1 MYNMKKMRAVLAALA
16 ACGILSAGTVMAA
29 PVELTLN
36 DSVNLA
42 LENNPQVKLAMLDEM
57 KAEASLDEAEA
68 NRGFTI
74 GYNYSMIRAKQ
85 EGFSASND
93 FSNSLSFSLPIYSGG
108 RLENAIDAAEL
119 ALESAKL
126 GVDDTRQQLR
136 MDTTNSYY
144 SILQAQNQ
152 VTIYQQTVESLEEH
166 LRNVKAQYHVGTVAK
181 SDVLRSEVELADAQ
195 QGLIKAENARDLSI
209 SNFNNVVGLPL
220 DTDVRVTEELGY
232 EKYDLVL
239 ADCIAYALENRADGK
254 QAQLAIDMAEEYK
267 SIAKSGYRPTITA
280 SASNGWSDT
289 EFPGTEDESWQ
300 IGAKMS
306 WNIFDM
312 GATKAQVRQADADLL
327 SAKEMARQ
335 KLDAIQLEVRTAYLD
350 VREAEKRIHTSQVSV
365 DKAEEDL
372 KIAHVRYRAGVGTN
386 LDVMDAQVALTTAK
400 MNYVQS
406 LYDYNTSKAEL
417 DRAMGIS
424 I

>member
-1 MYNMKKMRAVLAALA
+1 MCNMKKMRAVLAALA
-16 ACGILSAGTVMAA
+16 ACGILSAGTALAA
-29 PVELTLN
+29 PVELTLE

-42 LENNPQVKLAMLDEM
+42 LENNPQVKIAMLDEM

-68 NRGFTI
+68 NRGFTL
-74 GYNYSMIRAKQ
+74 GYVHNAGRSKM
-85 EGFSASND
+85 EGNS
-93 FSNSLSFSLPIYSGG
+93 FSNGLTLSLPLYTGG
-108 RLENAIDAAEL
+108 RLENAIDAAEI

-126 GVDDTRQQLR
+126 GVNDTRQQLR

-195 QGLIKAENARDLSI
+195 QGLIKAENARDLSV

-239 ADCIAYALENRADGK
+239 ADCIAYALEHRADGK
-254 QAQLAIDMAEEYK
+254 QAQLAIDAAEEYK
-267 SIAKSGYRPTITA
+267 SIAKSGYRPSITA
-280 SASNGWSDT
+280 SASNGWSDSD
-289 EFPGTEDESWQ
+289 FPGTEDESWQ
-300 IGAKMS
+300 IGAKLS

-327 SAKEMARQ
+327 TAKELARQ
-335 KLDAIQLEVRTAYLD
+335 KLDAIQLEVRMAYLD
-350 VREAEKRIHTSQVSV
+350 VHEAEKRIHTSQVSV

>member
-16 ACGILSAGTVMAA
+16 ACGILSAGTAMAA
-29 PVELTLN
+29 PVELTLE

-42 LENNPQVKLAMLDEM
+42 LENNPEVKIAMINEK

-68 NRGFTI
+68 NRGFTL
-74 GYNYSMIRAKQ
+74 GYNYSMARAKY
-85 EGFSASND
+85 EGFSAAND
-93 FSNSLSFSLPIYSGG
+93 FSNSLSLSLPLYTGG
-108 RLENAIDAAEL
+108 RLENAVDAAEI

-152 VTIYQQTVESLEEH
+152 VTIYEQTVESLEEH
-166 LRNVKAQYHVGTVAK
+166 LKNVKAQYQVGTVAK

-195 QGLIKAENARDLSI
+195 QGLIKAENARDLSV

-232 EKYDLVL
+232 EQYDLVL
-239 ADCIAYALENRADGK
+239 ADCIAYALEHRADGK
-254 QAQLAIDMAEEYK
+254 QAQLAIDAAEEYK

-280 SASNGWSDT
+280 SASNGWSDSD
-289 EFPGTEDESWQ
+289 FPGTEDESWQ

-312 GATKAQVRQADADLL
+312 GVTKAQVRQADADLL
-327 SAKEMARQ
+327 KAQEQARQ

-350 VREAEKRIHTSQVSV
+350 VHEAEKRIHTSQVSV
-365 DKAEEDL
+365 EKAEEDL
-372 KIAHVRYRAGVGTN
+372 KIARVRYRAGVGTN

>member
-1 MYNMKKMRAVLAALA
+1 MYNMKKMRAIFAALA

-29 PVELTLN
+29 PVELTLE
-36 DSVNLA
+36 DSVKLA
-42 LENNPQVKLAMLDEM
+42 LENNPRVKIAMLDEM

-68 NRGFTI
+68 NRGITL
-74 GYNYSMIRAKQ
+74 GYVHNAGRSKM
-85 EGFSASND
+85 EGFSAKND
-93 FSNSLSFSLPIYSGG
+93 FSNGLTLSLPIYTGG
-108 RLENAIDAAEL
+108 RLENAIDAAEI

-144 SILQAQNQ
+144 TILQAQNQ

-195 QGLIKAENARDLSI
+195 QGLIKAENARDLSV

-254 QAQLAIDMAEEYK
+254 QAQLAIDAAEEYK
-267 SIAKSGYRPTITA
+267 SIAKSGYRPSITA
-280 SASNGWSDT
+280 SATNQWSDSD
-289 EFPGTEDESWQ
+289 FPGTEDETWQ
-300 IGAKMS
+300 IGAKLS

-312 GATKAQVRQADADLL
+312 GATKAQVRQADADVL

-350 VREAEKRIHTSQVSV
+350 VKEAEKRINTSQVSV

-372 KIAHVRYRAGVGTN
+372 KIARVRYRAGVGTN

-406 LYDYNTSKAEL
+406 LYDYNSSKAEL

>member
-1 MYNMKKMRAVLAALA
+1 MYNVKKFRAVLAALA

-29 PVELTLN
+29 PVELTLE

-42 LENNPQVKLAMLDEM
+42 LENNPEVKIAMINEK

-68 NRGFTI
+68 NRGFTL
-74 GYNYSMIRAKQ
+74 GYNYSMVRAKQ
-85 EGFSASND
+85 EGFSAGND
-93 FSNSLSFSLPIYSGG
+93 FSNSLSLSLPLYTGG
-108 RLENAIDAAEL
+108 RLENAVDAAEI

-152 VTIYQQTVESLEEH
+152 VTIYEQTVESLEEH
-166 LRNVKAQYHVGTVAK
+166 LKNVKAQYHVGTVAK

-195 QGLIKAENARDLSI
+195 QGLIKAENARDLSV

-220 DTDVRVTEELGY
+220 DTDIRVTEELGY

-239 ADCIAYALENRADGK
+239 ADCIAYALEHRADGK
-254 QAQLAIDMAEEYK
+254 QAQLAIDAAEEYK
-267 SIAKSGYRPTITA
+267 SIAKSGYRPTISA
-280 SASNGWSDT
+280 SASNGWNDT
-289 EFPGTEDESWQ
+289 DFPGTENESWQ

-312 GATKAQVRQADADLL
+312 GVTKAQVRQADADLL
-327 SAKEMARQ
+327 KAQEQARQ

-350 VREAEKRIHTSQVSV
+350 VHEAEKRIHTSQVSV

-372 KIAHVRYRAGVGTN
+372 KIARVRYRAGVGTN

>member
-1 MYNMKKMRAVLAALA
+1 MCNMKKMRAVLAALA
-16 ACGILSAGTVMAA
+16 ACGILSAGTALAA
-29 PVELTLN
+29 PVELTLE

-42 LENNPQVKLAMLDEM
+42 LENNPQVKIAMLDEM

-68 NRGFTI
+68 NRGFTL
-74 GYNYSMIRAKQ
+74 GYVHNAGRSKM
-85 EGFSASND
+85 EGFTAENS
-93 FSNSLSFSLPIYSGG
+93 FSNGLTLSLPLYTGG
-108 RLENAIDAAEL
+108 RLENAIDAAEI

-126 GVDDTRQQLR
+126 GVNDTRQQLR

-195 QGLIKAENARDLSI
+195 QGLIKAENARDLSV

-239 ADCIAYALENRADGK
+239 ADCIAYALEHRADGK
-254 QAQLAIDMAEEYK
+254 QAQLAIDAAEEYK
-267 SIAKSGYRPTITA
+267 SIAKSGYRPSITA
-280 SASNGWSDT
+280 SASNGWSDSD
-289 EFPGTEDESWQ
+289 FPGTEDESWQ
-300 IGAKMS
+300 IGAKLS

-327 SAKEMARQ
+327 TAKELARQ
-335 KLDAIQLEVRTAYLD
+335 KLDAIQLEVRMAYLD
-350 VREAEKRIHTSQVSV
+350 VHEAEKRIHTSQVSV

-417 DRAMGIS
+417 DSAMGIS

>member
-16 ACGILSAGTVMAA
+16 ACGILSAGTALAA
-29 PVELTLN
+29 PVELTLE

-42 LENNPQVKLAMLDEM
+42 LENNPQVKIAMLDEM

-68 NRGFTI
+68 NRGFTL
-74 GYNYSMIRAKQ
+74 GYVHNAGRSKM
-85 EGFSASND
+85 EGFTAENS
-93 FSNSLSFSLPIYSGG
+93 FSNGLTLSLPLYTGG
-108 RLENAIDAAEL
+108 RLENAIDAAEI

-126 GVDDTRQQLR
+126 GVNDTRQQLR

-166 LRNVKAQYHVGTVAK
+166 PRNVKAQYHVGTVAK

-195 QGLIKAENARDLSI
+195 QGLIKAENARDLSV

-239 ADCIAYALENRADGK
+239 ADCIAYALEHRADGK
-254 QAQLAIDMAEEYK
+254 QAQLAIDAAEEYK
-267 SIAKSGYRPTITA
+267 SIAKSGYRPSITA
-280 SASNGWSDT
+280 SASNGWSDSD
-289 EFPGTEDESWQ
+289 FPGTEDESWQ
-300 IGAKMS
+300 IGAKLS

-327 SAKEMARQ
+327 TAKELARQ
-335 KLDAIQLEVRTAYLD
+335 KLDAIQLEVRMAYLD
-350 VREAEKRIHTSQVSV
+350 VHEAEKRIHTSQVSV

-372 KIAHVRYRAGVGTN
+372 KIARVRYRAGVGTN

>member
-16 ACGILSAGTVMAA
+16 ACGILSAGTALAA
-29 PVELTLN
+29 PVELTLE

-42 LENNPQVKLAMLDEM
+42 LENNPQVKIAMLDEM

-68 NRGFTI
+68 NRGFTL
-74 GYNYSMIRAKQ
+74 GYVHNAGRSKM
-85 EGFSASND
+85 EGFTAENS
-93 FSNSLSFSLPIYSGG
+93 FSNGLTLSLPLYTGG
-108 RLENAIDAAEL
+108 RLENAIDAAEI

-126 GVDDTRQQLR
+126 GVNDTRQQLR

-195 QGLIKAENARDLSI
+195 QGLIKAENARDLSV

-239 ADCIAYALENRADGK
+239 ADCIAYALEHRADGK
-254 QAQLAIDMAEEYK
+254 QAQLAIDAAEEYK
-267 SIAKSGYRPTITA
+267 SIAKSGYRPSITA
-280 SASNGWSDT
+280 SASNGWSDSD
-289 EFPGTEDESWQ
+289 FPGTEDESWQ
-300 IGAKMS
+300 IGAKLS

-327 SAKEMARQ
+327 TAKELARQ
-335 KLDAIQLEVRTAYLD
+335 KLDAIQLEVRMAYLD
-350 VREAEKRIHTSQVSV
+350 VHEAEKRIHTSQVSV

>member
-1 MYNMKKMRAVLAALA
+1 MCNMKKMRAVLAALA
-16 ACGILSAGTVMAA
+16 ACGILSAGTALAA
-29 PVELTLN
+29 PVELTLE

-42 LENNPQVKLAMLDEM
+42 LENNPQVKIAMLDEM
-57 KAEASLDEAEA
+57 KAKASLDEAEA
-68 NRGFTI
+68 NRGFTL
-74 GYNYSMIRAKQ
+74 GYVHNAGRSKM
-85 EGFSASND
+85 EGFTAENS
-93 FSNSLSFSLPIYSGG
+93 FSNGLTLSLPLYTGG
-108 RLENAIDAAEL
+108 RLENAIDAAEI

-126 GVDDTRQQLR
+126 GVNDTRQQLR

-195 QGLIKAENARDLSI
+195 QGLIKAENARDLSV

-239 ADCIAYALENRADGK
+239 ADCIAYALEHRADGK
-254 QAQLAIDMAEEYK
+254 QAQLAIDAAEEYK
-267 SIAKSGYRPTITA
+267 SIAKSGYRPSITA
-280 SASNGWSDT
+280 SASNGWSDSD
-289 EFPGTEDESWQ
+289 FPGTEDESWQ
-300 IGAKMS
+300 IGAKLS

-327 SAKEMARQ
+327 TAKELARQ
-335 KLDAIQLEVRTAYLD
+335 KLDAIQLEVRMAYLD
-350 VREAEKRIHTSQVSV
+350 VHEAEKRIHTSQVSV

>member
-16 ACGILSAGTVMAA
+16 ACGILSAGTALAA
-29 PVELTLN
+29 PVELTLE

-42 LENNPQVKLAMLDEM
+42 LENNPQVKIAMLDEM

-68 NRGFTI
+68 NRGFTL
-74 GYNYSMIRAKQ
+74 GYVHNAGRSKM
-85 EGFSASND
+85 EGFTAENS
-93 FSNSLSFSLPIYSGG
+93 FSNGLTLSLPLYTGG
-108 RLENAIDAAEL
+108 RLENAIDAAEI

-126 GVDDTRQQLR
+126 GVNDTRQQLR

-195 QGLIKAENARDLSI
+195 QGLIKAENARDLSV

-239 ADCIAYALENRADGK
+239 ADCIAYALEHRADGK
-254 QAQLAIDMAEEYK
+254 QAQLAIDAAEEYK
-267 SIAKSGYRPTITA
+267 SIAKSGYRPSITA
-280 SASNGWSDT
+280 SASNGWSDSD
-289 EFPGTEDESWQ
+289 FPGTEDESWQ
-300 IGAKMS
+300 IGAKLS

-327 SAKEMARQ
+327 TAKELARQ
-335 KLDAIQLEVRTAYLD
+335 KLDAIQLEVRMAYLD
-350 VREAEKRIHTSQVSV
+350 VHEAEKRIHTSQVSV

-372 KIAHVRYRAGVGTN
+372 KIARVRYRAGVGTN

>member
-1 MYNMKKMRAVLAALA
+1 MCNMKKMRAVLAALA
-16 ACGILSAGTVMAA
+16 ACGILSAGTALAA
-29 PVELTLN
+29 PVELTLE

-42 LENNPQVKLAMLDEM
+42 LENNPQVKIAMLDEM

-68 NRGFTI
+68 NRGFTL
-74 GYNYSMIRAKQ
+74 GYVHNAGRSKM
-85 EGFSASND
+85 EGFTAENS
-93 FSNSLSFSLPIYSGG
+93 FSNGLTLSLPLYTGG
-108 RLENAIDAAEL
+108 RLENAIDAAEI

-126 GVDDTRQQLR
+126 GVNDTRQQLR

-195 QGLIKAENARDLSI
+195 QGLIKAENARDLSV

-239 ADCIAYALENRADGK
+239 ADCIAYALEHRADGK
-254 QAQLAIDMAEEYK
+254 QAQLAIDAAEEYK
-267 SIAKSGYRPTITA
+267 SIAKSGYRPSITA
-280 SASNGWSDT
+280 SASNGWSDSD
-289 EFPGTEDESWQ
+289 FPGTEDESWQ
-300 IGAKMS
+300 IGAKLS

-327 SAKEMARQ
+327 TAKELARQ
-335 KLDAIQLEVRTAYLD
+335 KLDAIQLEVRMAYLD
-350 VREAEKRIHTSQVSV
+350 VHEAEKRIHTSQVSV

>member
-1 MYNMKKMRAVLAALA
+1 MCNMKKMRAVLAALA
-16 ACGILSAGTVMAA
+16 ACGILSAGTALAA
-29 PVELTLN
+29 PVELTLE

-42 LENNPQVKLAMLDEM
+42 LENNPQVKIAMLDEM

-68 NRGFTI
+68 NRGFTL
-74 GYNYSMIRAKQ
+74 GYVHNAGRSKM
-85 EGFSASND
+85 EGFTAE
-93 FSNSLSFSLPIYSGG
+93 NSFNNGLTLSLPLYTGG
-108 RLENAIDAAEL
+108 RLENAIDAAEI

-126 GVDDTRQQLR
+126 GVNDTRQQLR

-195 QGLIKAENARDLSI
+195 QGLIKAENARDLSV

-239 ADCIAYALENRADGK
+239 ADCIAYALEHRADGK
-254 QAQLAIDMAEEYK
+254 QAQLAIDAAEEYK
-267 SIAKSGYRPTITA
+267 SIAKSGYRPSITA
-280 SASNGWSDT
+280 SASNGWSDSD
-289 EFPGTEDESWQ
+289 FPGTEDESWQ
-300 IGAKMS
+300 IGAKLS

-327 SAKEMARQ
+327 TAKELARQ
-335 KLDAIQLEVRTAYLD
+335 KLDAIQLEVRMAYLD
-350 VREAEKRIHTSQVSV
+350 VHEAEKRIHTSQVSV

>member
-29 PVELTLN
+29 PVELTLA

-42 LENNPQVKLAMLDEM
+42 LENNPSLKIAMLEEK
-57 KAEASLDEAEA
+57 KAEASLDEAEG
-68 NRGFTI
+68 NRGFTL
-74 GYNYSMIRAKQ
+74 GYNYSAARMKN
-85 EGFSASND
+85 EGFSATND
-93 FSNSLSFSLPIYSGG
+93 FANSLSISIPLYTGG
-108 RLENAIDAAEL
+108 RLENAIDAAEI
-119 ALESAKL
+119 ALESSRL

-152 VTIYQQTVESLEEH
+152 VTIYEQTVESLEEH
-166 LRNVKAQYHVGTVAK
+166 LKNVKAQYHVGTVAK

-195 QGLIKAENARDLSI
+195 QNLIKAENARDLSI

-232 EKYDLVL
+232 EKYDLIL
-239 ADCIAYALENRADGK
+239 EECIAYALENRADGK
-254 QAQLAIDMAEEYK
+254 QAQLAIDAAEEYK
-267 SIAKSGYRPTITA
+267 AIAKSGYRPTISAT
-280 SASNGWSDT
+280 ASNGWDD
-289 EFPGTEDESWQ
+289 EDFPGVENESWQ

-306 WNIFDM
+306 WNLFDS
-312 GATKAQVRQADADLL
+312 GVTKAQVRQAEADIL
-327 SAKEMARQ
+327 SAKEQARQ
-335 KLDAIQLEVRTAYLD
+335 KQDAIQLEVRTAYLD

-365 DKAEEDL
+365 EKAEEDL
-372 KIAHVRYRAGVGTN
+372 KIARVRYRAGVGTN

-400 MNYVQS
+400 TNYVQS
-406 LYDYNTSKAEL
+406 LYDYNTSKASL
-417 DRAMGIS
+417 DRAMGLS
-424 I
+424 V

>member
-29 PVELTLN
+29 PVDLTLN

-42 LENNPQVKLAMLDEM
+42 LENNPQVKIAMLNEM
-57 KAEASLDEAEA
+57 RAEASLDEAEA
-68 NRGFTI
+68 NRGLTL
-74 GYNYSMIRAKQ
+74 GYNYSMIRAKH
-85 EGFSASND
+85 EGSASND
-93 FSNSLSFSLPIYSGG
+93 FSNSLAISLPLYTGG
-108 RLENAIDAAEL
+108 RLENAIDAAEI

-126 GVDDTRQQLR
+126 GVDDARQQLR
-136 MDTTNSYY
+136 LDTTNSYY
-144 SILQAQNQ
+144 NILQAQNQ

-195 QGLIKAENARDLSI
+195 QGLIKAENARELSV
-209 SNFNNVVGLPL
+209 SSFNNVVGLPL

-239 ADCIAYALENRADGK
+239 ADCIAYALEHRADGK
-254 QAQLAIDMAEEYK
+254 QAQLAIDAAEEYK
-267 SIAKSGYRPTITA
+267 SIAKSGYRPSITA

-289 EFPGTEDESWQ
+289 EFPGTDNESWQ

-312 GATKAQVRQADADLL
+312 GATKAQVRQADAELM

-335 KLDAIQLEVRTAYLD
+335 KLDAIQLEVRMAYLD
-350 VREAEKRIHTSQVSV
+350 VQEAEKRIHTSQVSV
-365 DKAEEDL
+365 DKAEEDF
-372 KIAHVRYRAGVGTN
+372 KIARVRYRAGVGTN

-417 DRAMGIS
+417 DRAMGIT

>member
-1 MYNMKKMRAVLAALA
+1 MYNVKKMRAVLAALA
-16 ACGILSAGTVMAA
+16 ACGILSAGTALAA
-29 PVELTLN
+29 PVELTLE

-42 LENNPQVKLAMLDEM
+42 LENNPQVKIAMLDEM

-68 NRGFTI
+68 NRGFTL
-74 GYNYSMIRAKQ
+74 GYVHNAGRSKM
-85 EGFSASND
+85 EGFTAENS
-93 FSNSLSFSLPIYSGG
+93 FSNGLTLSLPLYTGG
-108 RLENAIDAAEL
+108 RLENAIDAAEI

-126 GVDDTRQQLR
+126 GVNDTRQQLR

-195 QGLIKAENARDLSI
+195 QGLIKAENARDLSV

-239 ADCIAYALENRADGK
+239 ADCIAYALEHRADGK
-254 QAQLAIDMAEEYK
+254 QAQLAIDAAEEYK
-267 SIAKSGYRPTITA
+267 SIAKSGYRPSITA
-280 SASNGWSDT
+280 SASNGWSDSD
-289 EFPGTEDESWQ
+289 FPGTEDESWQ
-300 IGAKMS
+300 IGAKLS

-327 SAKEMARQ
+327 TAKELARQ
-335 KLDAIQLEVRTAYLD
+335 KLDAIQLEVRMAYLD
-350 VREAEKRIHTSQVSV
+350 VHEAEKRIHTSQVSV

>member
-1 MYNMKKMRAVLAALA
+1 MCNMKKMRAVLAALA
-16 ACGILSAGTVMAA
+16 ACGILSAGTALAA
-29 PVELTLN
+29 PVELTLE

-42 LENNPQVKLAMLDEM
+42 LENNPQVKIAMLDEM

-68 NRGFTI
+68 NRGFTL
-74 GYNYSMIRAKQ
+74 GYVHNAGRSKM
-85 EGFSASND
+85 EGFTAENS
-93 FSNSLSFSLPIYSGG
+93 FSNGLTLSLPLYTGG
-108 RLENAIDAAEL
+108 RLENAIDAAEI

-126 GVDDTRQQLR
+126 GVNDTRQQLR

-195 QGLIKAENARDLSI
+195 QGLIKAENARDLSV

-239 ADCIAYALENRADGK
+239 ADCIAYALEHRADGK
-254 QAQLAIDMAEEYK
+254 QAQLAIDAAEEYK
-267 SIAKSGYRPTITA
+267 SIAKSGYRPSITA
-280 SASNGWSDT
+280 SASNGWSDSD
-289 EFPGTEDESWQ
+289 FPGTEDESWQ
-300 IGAKMS
+300 IGAKLS

-327 SAKEMARQ
+327 PAKEMARQ
-335 KLDAIQLEVRTAYLD
+335 KLDAIQLEVRMAYLD
-350 VREAEKRIHTSQVSV
+350 VHEAEKRIHTSQVSV

>member
-1 MYNMKKMRAVLAALA
+1 MNTMKKMRAVLAALA

-36 DSVNLA
+36 ESVNLA

-57 KAEASLDEAEA
+57 RAEASLDEAEA
-68 NRGFTI
+68 NRGFTL
-74 GYNYSMIRAKQ
+74 GYNYSMVRAKH

-93 FSNSLSFSLPIYSGG
+93 FSNSLALSLPLYTGG
-108 RLENAIDAAEL
+108 RLENAIDAAEI

-126 GVDDTRQQLR
+126 GIDDTRQQLR

-195 QGLIKAENARDLSI
+195 QVLIKAENARELSV
-209 SNFNNVVGLPL
+209 SSFNNVVGLPL

-239 ADCIAYALENRADGK
+239 ADCIAYALEHRADGK
-254 QAQLAIDMAEEYK
+254 QAQLAIDAAEEYK

-289 EFPGTEDESWQ
+289 DFPGTEDESWQ

-335 KLDAIQLEVRTAYLD
+335 KLDAIQLEVRMAYLD
-350 VREAEKRIHTSQVSV
+350 VQEAEKRIHTSQVSV